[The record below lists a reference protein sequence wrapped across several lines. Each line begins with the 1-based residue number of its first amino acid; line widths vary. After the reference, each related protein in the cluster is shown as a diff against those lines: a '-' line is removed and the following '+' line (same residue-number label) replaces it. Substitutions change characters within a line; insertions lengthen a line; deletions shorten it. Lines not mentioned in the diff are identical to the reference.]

1 MANSTRN
8 KGFTLI
14 EVLMVISVI
23 AIIISIGTV
32 SYRQVMKDNIE
43 TTLKNDI
50 STNMMQYKLENAEGW
65 SYSEPVSSPGVEA
78 GYYNALYPGGNPY
91 DKMCFYARYT
101 ETGKVMHAFNGEAI
115 QEGMCPPEIEETN

>member
-23 AIIISIGTV
+23 AIIIGIGTV

-50 STNMMQYKLENAEGW
+50 STNMMQYKLEDAEGW
-65 SYSEPVSSPGVEA
+65 IYSEPISSPGVEA
-78 GYYNALYPGGNPY
+78 GFYWAEIPQSPWRKL
-91 DKMCFYARYT
+91 CFYARYT
-101 ETGKVMHAFNGEAI
+101 ETGKVMHAFNGEAA
-115 QEGMCPPEIEETN
+115 QEGMCPPERPLPQ